1 VPSTRRRFFALAGT
15 ALFFPL
21 LVACGQPEG
30 QGGPGS
36 QPAFTATPSAGEV
49 SPTAVPG
56 TISHPT
62 GPDELVLRIDRTGGL
77 FPPFHTVTELPL
89 FVLYGDGRVITQ
101 GPQIMIY
108 PPPALPNLV
117 VTRLTEEGVQAILQ
131 EAQAAGL
138 LEGDQR
144 YELTT
149 IADAPTTTFT
159 VNAGG
164 RTSVVSVYALSEA
177 EVEDPNLSPEER
189 EARRLLREFLDK
201 ALSFSSWLPTTA
213 IATPET
219 PYAIERLQLV
229 AVPADQATDEPA
241 DVQPGE
247 LDWPLASPLAEFGQP
262 FEFAG
267 TSARC
272 GVVERAE
279 LAAVLD
285 AMSEANTLTRWR
297 SGDALY
303 AVFPRPLLPGEAGC
317 VTE

>member
-1 VPSTRRRFFALAGT
+1 MPSTRRRFFARAGVALLFTVLA
-15 ALFFPL
+15 
-21 LVACGQPEG
+21 ACGQPEG

-36 QPAFTATPSAGEV
+36 QPASTATPSAGET
-49 SPTAVPG
+49 SPTAGPG
-56 TISHPT
+56 TIPHPT

-77 FPPFHTVTELPL
+77 LPPFHTVTELPL

-108 PPPALPNLV
+108 PPPALPNLLE
-117 VTRLTEEGVQAILQ
+117 TRLTEEGVQAILQ

-138 LEGDQR
+138 LEGDRR

-149 IADAPTTTFT
+149 VADAPITVFT

-164 RTSVVSVYALSEA
+164 RTSTVSVYALYEA
-177 EVEDPNLSPEER
+177 EIDDPNLPPEER
-189 EARRLLREFLDK
+189 EARRLLREFLQK
-201 ALSFSSWLPTTA
+201 ALSFSAWLPTTA
-213 IATPET
+213 IAKPEG
-219 PYAIERLQLV
+219 PYAIARLQLV
-229 AVPADQATDEPA
+229 VVPAEQATDQPT

-262 FEFAG
+262 FDFAG

-285 AMSEANTLTRWR
+285 AMSQANTLTRWR

-303 AVFPRPLLPGEAGC
+303 SILPRPLLPGEAGC
-317 VTE
+317 AAP

>member
-1 VPSTRRRFFALAGT
+1 MPTTRRRFVALAG
-15 ALFFPL
+15 AAL
-21 LVACGQPEG
+21 LVPVLAACGQPEG
-30 QGGPGS
+30 RGGPGS
-36 QPAFTATPSAGEV
+36 QPAFTATPSAGEA
-49 SPTAVPG
+49 SPTAGPS
-56 TISHPT
+56 TIPHPT

-77 FPPFHTVTELPL
+77 LPPFHTVTELPL

-108 PPPALPNLV
+108 PPPALPNLL

-131 EAQAAGL
+131 EAQVAGL
-138 LEGDQR
+138 LEGDRR

-149 IADAPTTTFT
+149 IADAPTTIFT

-177 EVEDPNLSPEER
+177 EVDDPNVSPAER
-189 EARRLLREFLDK
+189 EARRRLREFLDK

-219 PYAIERLQLV
+219 PYAIDRLQLV
-229 AVPADQATDEPA
+229 VVPADQATDEPA

-247 LDWPLASPLAEFGQP
+247 LDWPLASPLVEFGQP

-285 AMSEANTLTRWR
+285 AMSQANTLTRWR
-297 SGDALY
+297 SDDALY

-317 VTE
+317 VAQ

>member
-1 VPSTRRRFFALAGT
+1 MPSTRRRFIALAGH
-15 ALFFPL
+15 ALLFPVL
-21 LVACGQPEG
+21 AACGQPEG

-36 QPAFTATPSAGEV
+36 QPAPTSTEES
-49 SPTAVPG
+49 SPTAG
-56 TISHPT
+56 QGAIAHPT

-77 FPPFHTVTELPL
+77 LPPFHTVTELPL

-108 PPPALPNLV
+108 PPPALPNLLE
-117 VTRLTEEGVQAILQ
+117 TRLTEEGVQAILQ

-138 LEGDQR
+138 LEGDRR

-149 IADAPTTTFT
+149 VADAPITVFT
-159 VNAGG
+159 VNAGD
-164 RTSVVSVYALSEA
+164 RTSTVSVYALYEA
-177 EVEDPNLSPEER
+177 EIDDPNLPPEER
-189 EARRLLREFLDK
+189 EARRLLREFLQK
-201 ALSFSSWLPTTA
+201 ALSFSAWLPTTA
-213 IATPET
+213 IATPER
-219 PYAIERLQLV
+219 PYAIARLQLV
-229 AVPADQATDEPA
+229 VVPADQATDQPT

-262 FEFAG
+262 FEFVG

-285 AMSEANTLTRWR
+285 AMSQANTLTRWR

-303 AVFPRPLLPGEAGC
+303 SILPRPLLPGEAGC
-317 VTE
+317 AAP

>member
-1 VPSTRRRFFALAGT
+1 MPSTRRQFIALAG
-15 ALFFPL
+15 AAVLFPL
-21 LVACGQPEG
+21 LAACGQSEG

-36 QPAFTATPSAGEV
+36 RPVPTSTPSAGEV
-49 SPTAVPG
+49 SPTAGAG
-56 TISHPT
+56 TIPHPT

-77 FPPFHTVTELPL
+77 LPPFHIATELPL

-108 PPPALPNLV
+108 PPPALPNLIE
-117 VTRLTEEGVQAILQ
+117 TRLTEEGVQAILQ

-138 LEGDQR
+138 LEGDRR

-149 IADAPTTTFT
+149 IADAPTTIFT

-177 EVEDPNLSPEER
+177 EVDDPNVSPAER
-189 EARRLLREFLDK
+189 EARRRLREFLDK

-229 AVPADQATDEPA
+229 VVPADQATDEPA

-247 LDWPLASPLAEFGQP
+247 LDWPLASPLVEFGQP

-285 AMSEANTLTRWR
+285 AMSQANTLTRWR
-297 SGDALY
+297 SDDALY

-317 VTE
+317 ASS